1 MLSCGIK
8 HNNLMLVQ
16 LEMITIY
23 LLIYISGYCQYKTFV
38 ANFFKLI
45 LRQERIYPYLLWNFE
60 ISS

>member
-38 ANFFKLI
+38 VNFFKLI
-45 LRQERIYPYLLWNFE
+45 LRQERIYPYLL
-60 ISS
+60 

>member
-23 LLIYISGYCQYKTFV
+23 LLIYISGYCQ
-38 ANFFKLI
+38 NICSQFFQTYSEAGKDIPIFTLE
-45 LRQERIYPYLLWNFE
+45 L
-60 ISS
+60 